1 MTTLLELAHPR
12 PVIVLSK
19 ENRTGRIYSL
29 MECGADDHVL
39 YEVVF
44 DDTGEVWWV
53 PGPDIR
59 MRSNWSLFRRY

>member
-1 MTTLLELAHPR
+1 
-12 PVIVLSK
+12 
-19 ENRTGRIYSL
+19 